1 MKPLV
6 SEELDACGISV
17 EKSFYV
23 QVKGAK
29 REWFEKVYDYAL
41 ACNSLK
47 NGKYRRWWWW
57 KILSRGR
64 TKRWSFVVENEEST
78 CRNETSRSCLAT
90 VEEGCQG
97 VAQNK
102 KAEKESWLRT
112 MRKTFGIKTL

>member
-64 TKRWSFVVENEEST
+64 TKR
-78 CRNETSRSCLAT
+78 CLLLLKM
-90 VEEGCQG
+90 
-97 VAQNK
+97 K
-102 KAEKESWLRT
+102 KVHA
-112 MRKTFGIKTL
+112 